1 MFYTKDI
8 HTTALTR
15 GTFGENVYAARV
27 VVREIWALRREALR
41 IP

>member
-1 MFYTKDI
+1 MNKGNMSI
-8 HTTALTR
+8 
-15 GTFGENVYAARV
+15 GEKIFGAGVVSRV